1 MSGKKRGVQYTK
13 QKFPKTM
20 QKKLV
25 MLFGAIIL
33 AFLFL
38 IGRITYISASNG
50 EKYTKIVLE
59 QQQYDSRTIPFKRGD
74 ILDRNGTKIATSERV
89 YNVILDAKVM
99 LASKDE
105 KKRNKTISPSSSR
118 PLTRS

>member
-1 MSGKKRGVQYTK
+1 MMSKKKRGVRYTR
-13 QKFPKTM
+13 QKFPKKM

-33 AFLFL
+33 AFVFL
-38 IGRITYISASNG
+38 IGRITYINAANG

-59 QQQYDSRTIPFKRGD
+59 QQQYDSRVIPFKRGD

-89 YNVILDAKVM
+89 YNVILDAKVRM
-99 LASKDE
+99 RRKRTKRSVRRRRRLKSALA
-105 KKRNKTISPSSSR
+105 
-118 PLTRS
+118 